1 MPGHYTKEE
10 LDRLDKQALIMLLM
24 SMQDQLQQM
33 SDSLNRLTEQI
44 AAANQYRFGRHSEK
58 MDDFKGQL
66 SIFDLL
72 NEAEYTVETA
82 SDLHEPDAGDAI
94 ITYRRKKSKGKRDL
108 DLKDLPVEKIDHT
121 IPDEKLHEIFGDK
134 WKTLPDEVYKR
145 LAYEPAK
152 YVVHEHHVKVYAGN
166 DNQTIVKA
174 DRPMDLLRSSIVTPS
189 LEAGILNAKYV
200 NAVPLYRQEQELK
213 RNGINISRQVMANWT
228 IECADR
234 YLSVMYDW
242 LHEQIYSYHVLQ
254 ADETPVIVTKDGRH
268 AGSKSYMWVYRTG
281 KMYRDKPIILYEYQK
296 ERKADHPREFL
307 KAFSGVVVTD
317 GYEVYHK
324 LARER
329 QDLKIAGC
337 WSHAR
342 RRFSEAVKAA
352 GPPEAGKKTV
362 AYIALQKIAAI
373 YNADNSL
380 ADLSPEERLKKRQ
393 TLVKPLVEVFFA
405 WLKELHSRIPSRTKT
420 GNGFDY
426 CLKQEPYLRYF
437 LEDGEVPIDNNA
449 AEQAIRPFCV
459 GKKNWLMIDTVNGAK
474 SSAIIY
480 SIVETA
486 KANNLNP
493 FRYFELLLT
502 EIPRHMED
510 TDRTFLKKLEPWSQ
524 DLPAECRKQLD

>member
-1 MPGHYTKEE
+1 MSRRFTEEE
-10 LDRLDKQALIMLLM
+10 LDKLDKKALVMLFM
-24 SMQDQLQQM
+24 SLQDQLQQM
-33 SDSLNRLTEQI
+33 NDTLNRLTEQI

-58 MDDFKGQL
+58 LDNVDGQL
-66 SIFDLL
+66 TIFDLL
-72 NEAEYTVETA
+72 NEAEYTVQEA
-82 SDLHEPDAGDAI
+82 DDLHEPEADDVI
-94 ITYRRKKSKGKRDL
+94 ITYRRKKTKGKRDV
-108 DLKDLPVEKIDHT
+108 DLKDLPVVE
-121 IPDEKLHEIFGDK
+121 IPHELSDEKLHELFGDK

-145 LAYEPAK
+145 LAYEPGR
-152 YVVHEHHVKVYAGN
+152 YVVHEHHVKVYAGK
-166 DNQTIVKA
+166 DNQTIIRA
-174 DRPMDLLRSSIVTPS
+174 DRPKDLLRNSIVTPS
-189 LEAGILNAKYV
+189 LEAGIMNAKYV

-213 RNGINISRQVMANWT
+213 RNGISISRQVMANWT
-228 IECADR
+228 IQCADR
-234 YLSVMYDW
+234 YLAVMYDW
-242 LHEQIYSYHVLQ
+242 LHKQIYNYHVLQ

-268 AGSKSYMWVYRTG
+268 AGAKSYMWVYRTG
-281 KMYRDKPIILYEYQK
+281 MMYRDQPIILYEYQK

-329 QDLKIAGC
+329 QDLKISGC

-352 GPPEAGKKTV
+352 GKTAGKNTL
-362 AYIALQKIAAI
+362 AYIALQKIARI
-373 YNADNSL
+373 YQADNSL

-393 TLVKPLVEVFFA
+393 TLVRPLVEDYFA
-405 WLKELHSRIPSRTKT
+405 WVKEVRPQIAGGSKT
-420 GNGFDY
+420 AKGFDY

-459 GKKNWLMIDTVNGAK
+459 GKKNWLMIDTIAGAR

-480 SIVETA
+480 SIAETA

-502 EIPRHMED
+502 RIPEHLED
-510 TDRTFLKKLEPWSQ
+510 TDRSFLRKLEPWSQ
-524 DLPAECRKQLD
+524 DLPAECRKQLK